1 MKNKMLKCLLLILMG
16 GSMLSTKAQH
26 DSLPAEK
33 MAYRLKNHLNLSD
46 DQTLKIKEIYK
57 VQGQKMKAV
66 KQSTD
71 SADVK
76 RATMK
81 QLRADTDRQVMAV
94 LTPEQQKQYA
104 AVKEKVRDNRRQK
117 IQQHRNGKAPA
128 KTAPDE
134 DDF

>member
-1 MKNKMLKCLLLILMG
+1 MKNKMLKCLFLILMG
-16 GSMLSTKAQH
+16 GSMLSAKAQH

-46 DQTLKIKEIYK
+46 DQTLKIKEIYR

-76 RATMK
+76 RAALK

-128 KTAPDE
+128 KAAPDE